1 MTVKEIKKMIYKKII
16 EENVMEYKKIIS
28 ILNTTKIM
36 R

>member
-1 MTVKEIKKMIYKKII
+1 MIYKKII